1 MRTPY
6 TELREVTTPQLTYFM
21 KHHAVQPKITD
32 YINKYCF
39 QFLQLTDLIESEAR
53 QVKRLYEGSLTVD
66 CANGLTA
73 YHMPRLA

>member
-53 QVKRLYEGSLTVD
+53 
-66 CANGLTA
+66 
-73 YHMPRLA
+73 